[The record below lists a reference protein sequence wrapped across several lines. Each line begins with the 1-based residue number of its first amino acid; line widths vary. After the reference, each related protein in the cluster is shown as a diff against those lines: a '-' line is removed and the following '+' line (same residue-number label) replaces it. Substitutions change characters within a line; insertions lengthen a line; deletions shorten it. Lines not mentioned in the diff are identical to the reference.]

1 VDGVV
6 EKFRRQPTDQLSY
19 LTRRSIGIRLTNRRT
34 FQGVPVLS
42 YPTPR
47 IGGMKVGLIGR
58 DHPAGVLRAEI
69 GRAAE
74 SHGGLVLVT
83 GEAGIGKTTLV
94 TDAMEEARQQGS
106 LVLSGSCWDSSAAP
120 GFWPWV
126 QVVRGLR
133 RQASPAE
140 WAAAEEAAGGQLG
153 VLLGESGDPVDG
165 FGMYDAVT
173 SALVAVSQRRP
184 VLVVVDDLHWA
195 DPSSVRLLE
204 FVAQHTW
211 FERLLLVATYRDV
224 EVEATDHPLAP
235 LMLPLLAKAT
245 TVTLTGLDR
254 DDVGALMA
262 RTVGVAADHDL
273 VTEVHLR
280 TGGNPFFVEQTVRL
294 WHTGGSVTDVAPG
307 VSDAVRRR
315 LSLLPE
321 SVSALLTAAAVLGRE
336 FHRQVLAASVGAP
349 VAQVDRQ
356 LAQAVAA
363 RLVTALGDGRFA
375 FAHDLVR
382 ETLYLGLDEVAAG
395 ERHAAVVRAIGDSP
409 ALAGRIFPADLAR
422 HAYLGRATLEPRRV
436 VDVLV
441 AAAKDAHR
449 RSAYEESANHYRRAV
464 DLLDPADPYRARI
477 ALDLGMQ
484 LHHGREREAAWRVF
498 EEVAG
503 VALSRDDL
511 DVLVRTAL
519 TLYGLSATEDRV
531 KLKSDLLRRAYER
544 LNPGVDPPAG
554 SLDHLA
560 QEVIVR
566 LIAIA
571 RDEGDDDV
579 LGFSLWTQH
588 DRLWGMG
595 HAAERLALTDELA
608 TIARRTGDFEME
620 QYAASLGWV
629 AKLELNDPGYYERF
643 LGFLALVADSPK
655 TGVTEACYID
665 KNIIATLQGRF
676 TEAAEYLTAAS
687 EAEKPDFFAFIDPHL
702 EWVMSLMQ
710 GRFDELADIRA
721 RSAQV
726 KYPFPA
732 LLEGITAATTGDAAT
747 AQRCLT
753 ELESSREAVS
763 SAYEPLLTRLRVQV
777 AVATRDVPRCLA
789 LHDELAPHAAT
800 WLVSMYGCDIS
811 GPVSLWLGHLALARG
826 DASAAV
832 PYFEAA
838 RDAADLLGARPWVVE
853 AKAGL
858 ATALA
863 ESGTPVDEL
872 RASVA
877 REAAALGMRH
887 LGANVEPLPHNEFRF
902 TGETWSLSMGGVTV
916 HVPDSKG
923 LRDLHVL
930 LRVPGKEIPA
940 TRLLNPAGGETVT
953 AAATLGGDAVLDDE
967 ARSRYRAR
975 LSTLDEM
982 IEEAAA
988 LGDDRR
994 AAEFDREREALLTEL
1009 RTATGLGGRTRR
1021 LGDEA
1026 ERARKTVTARIRDTL
1041 RKLDTSHPEL
1051 AAHLRSSVATG
1062 TTCSYQPE
1070 ERLSWQL

>member
-1 VDGVV
+1 
-6 EKFRRQPTDQLSY
+6 
-19 LTRRSIGIRLTNRRT
+19 
-34 FQGVPVLS
+34 
-42 YPTPR
+42 
-47 IGGMKVGLIGR
+47 MKVGLIGR

-69 GRAAE
+69 GRATE

-94 TDAMEEARQQGS
+94 TDAMEEARRLGA

-140 WAAAEEAAGGQLG
+140 WAAAEEAAGGQLA

-235 LMLPLLAKAT
+235 LVLPLLAKAT

-254 DDVGALMA
+254 DGVEALMA
-262 RTVGVAADHDL
+262 RTVGLAPENDL

-294 WHTGGSVTDVAPG
+294 WHSGGSVTDVAPG

-356 LAQAVAA
+356 LGQAVAA
-363 RLVTALGDGRFA
+363 RLVSALGDGRFA

-382 ETLYLGLDEVAAG
+382 ETLYLGLDEAAAG
-395 ERHAAVVRAIGDSP
+395 ERHAAVVLALDDAP
-409 ALAGRIFPADLAR
+409 ALAERIFPADLAR

-441 AAAKDAHR
+441 AAAKDAQR

-464 DLLDPADPYRARI
+464 ELLDHTDPYRART
-477 ALDLGMQ
+477 ALDLGTQ
-484 LHHGREREAAWRVF
+484 LHHFGEREAAWRVL
-498 EEVAG
+498 EDVAAT
-503 VALSRDDL
+503 ALTGDDL
-511 DVLVRTAL
+511 AVLVRVAL
-519 TLYGLSATEDRV
+519 TLYGLSSAEDRTP
-531 KLKSDLLRRAYER
+531 LKTDLLRKAYAR
-544 LNPGVDPPAG
+544 LNPGADPPAG

-560 QEVIVR
+560 QEVIMR
-566 LIAIA
+566 LIASA
-571 RDEGDDDV
+571 RDDGDDDV

-588 DRLWGMG
+588 DRLWGTG

-620 QYAASLGWV
+620 QYAVSLGWV
-629 AKLELNDPGYYERF
+629 AKLELNDPTYYERF
-643 LGFLALVADSPK
+643 LAFIALVEDSPR
-655 TGVTEACYID
+655 TNVTEACYID
-665 KNIIATLQGRF
+665 KNIIAMLQGRF
-676 TEAAEYLTAAS
+676 TEAAEHLSAALD
-687 EAEKPDFFAFIDPHL
+687 AEKPDFFAFVDHHL
-702 EWVMSLMQ
+702 EWAMAMTQ

-721 RSAQV
+721 RSTLA
-726 KYPFPA
+726 KYPLPA
-732 LLEGITAATTGDAAT
+732 LLEGVTAAARGDAPT
-747 AQRCLT
+747 AQRCLA
-753 ELESSREAVS
+753 ELESLRDPVS
-763 SAYEPLLTRLRVQV
+763 SSYAPLLTRLRVQI
-777 AVATRDVPRCLA
+777 AVVTRDAARCAA
-789 LHDELAPHAAT
+789 LHDELVAHANT

-826 DASAAV
+826 DAHTAV

-858 ATALA
+858 AAALA
-863 ESGTPVDEL
+863 SSGSPADEL

-887 LGANVEPLPHNEFRF
+887 LAADAEPLPHNEFRF
-902 TGETWSLSMGGVTV
+902 TGETWSLSMAGVTV

-940 TRLLNPAGGETVT
+940 TKLLNPAGGETVT
-953 AAATLGGDAVLDDE
+953 ASATLGGDAVLDEE
-967 ARSRYRAR
+967 AKVRYRTR
-975 LSTLDEM
+975 LSILDER
-982 IEEAAA
+982 IEEATT

-1041 RKLDTSHPEL
+1041 RKLDSSHPEL

-1062 TTCSYQPE
+1062 STCSYQPE